1 MRRWLV
7 FAVLAAASLV
17 PAPAAA
23 SGFCTAEWA
32 PVCALKDG
40 AEKTYSNLG
49 CAKVDNAEVTHEG
62 QCGDPTPTPTKTPIF
77 CTENYDPVCGSK
89 DGAKKTYAN
98 ACFAKADAA
107 TVVGNGPCP

>member
-7 FAVLAAASLV
+7 FAALAAALV
-17 PAPAAA
+17 PKPGAA

-49 CAKVDNAEVTHEG
+49 CAKVDNAEVAHDG
-62 QCGDPTPTPTKTPIF
+62 PCGDPTPTPTKTPIF
-77 CTENYDPVCGSK
+77 CAENYDPVCGSK
-89 DGAKKTYAN
+89 DGVQKTYAN
-98 ACFAKADAA
+98 ACFAKADDA
-107 TVVGNGPCP
+107 TVAANGPCP